1 MPIYRF
7 EFKAVRFG
15 ATARP
20 YVPVVLTNPHSGL
33 STSVY
38 GLVDTGADDCA
49 LPAAFASLLGHHLE
63 KGITKEVGT
72 GNGTTTAYSHTSRIS
87 FDGFSTEDILID
99 YLPNLKV
106 PLLGVRSFL
115 SRFIVTIDY
124 PSRKFSL
131 EN

>member
-1 MPIYRF
+1 MPIHSF
-7 EFKAVRFG
+7 EFKTVRFG
-15 ATARP
+15 GIARP

-49 LPAAFASLLGHHLE
+49 LPAAFAPLLGHHLE
-63 KGITKEVGT
+63 KGIIKEVGT
-72 GNGTTTAYSHTSRIS
+72 GNGTTTAHGHTSRIS
-87 FDGFSTEDILID
+87 FEGFSTEDIMID

-115 SRFIVTIDY
+115 SRFTVTIDY
-124 PSRKFSL
+124 PGQNFSL
-131 EN
+131 AN